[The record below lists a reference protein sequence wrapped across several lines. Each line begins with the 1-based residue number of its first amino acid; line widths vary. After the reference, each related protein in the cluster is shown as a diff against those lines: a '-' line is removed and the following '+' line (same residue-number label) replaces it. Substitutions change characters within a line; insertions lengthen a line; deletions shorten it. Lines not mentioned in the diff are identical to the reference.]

1 MLNSS
6 HTSLQL
12 ARSLAIPPP
21 PLPIVLIA
29 NVLTPSFRLPLRGT
43 RGGGRGGVSRCP
55 NKCVRECSALVIRCV
70 HELFV
75 AQLVIHSVG

>member
-43 RGGGRGGVSRCP
+43 RGGGEGGVSVGVP
-55 NKCVRECSALVIRCV
+55 TNVSESVVR
-70 HELFV
+70 
-75 AQLVIHSVG
+75 

>member
-21 PLPIVLIA
+21 PPADGVNCQCSYAIFQTTIA
-29 NVLTPSFRLPLRGT
+29 RDK
-43 RGGGRGGVSRCP
+43 GGGRGGVSRCP

-75 AQLVIHSVG
+75 AQLVIHSVR